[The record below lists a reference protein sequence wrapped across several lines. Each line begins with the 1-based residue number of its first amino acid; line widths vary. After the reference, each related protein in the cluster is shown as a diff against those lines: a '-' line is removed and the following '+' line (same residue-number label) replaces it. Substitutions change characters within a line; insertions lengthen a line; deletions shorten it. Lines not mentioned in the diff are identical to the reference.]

1 MEQKLLMQQNSNF
14 SSLGLITEPA
24 CRTLVLENDKFYITL
39 INQGGDDSFD
49 LKQICQQWI
58 QRETEDTKLIE
69 FLKGIGVESMT
80 EK

>member
-1 MEQKLLMQQNSNF
+1 MPLDFLQSKPGQ
-14 SSLGLITEPA
+14 
-24 CRTLVLENDKFYITL
+24 YITL